1 MFFAVSGHHTLGRE
15 ESRGGRFL
23 DRRDYCKLHIIT
35 HYVRTLLGEG
45 FTVIPVGKVG
55 DDEVG
60 DRLLVE
66 IREAGLDLRYVEQVR
81 GQPTLYALCFIYPDG
96 DGGNLTTNDSACAHV
111 GAEFVDRAAPEFA
124 RFEGRG
130 VALSVPEVP
139 DSKPRL
145 TLLDAGARHS
155 FLRVASFTSAEMPEV
170 VEKRIGRQVDLLTA
184 NLDEAA
190 AAVGLAP
197 ESAEPAMVVQAAV
210 DLLAADGAR
219 LTITA
224 GARGSWS
231 WDGTRWCICRHSRRP
246 CSALLARATL
256 TWQG

>member
-1 MFFAVSGHHTLGRE
+1 MQSLWH
-15 ESRGGRFL
+15 
-23 DRRDYCKLHIIT
+23 
-35 HYVRTLLGEG
+35 
-45 FTVIPVGKVG
+45 
-55 DDEVG
+55 
-60 DRLLVE
+60 
-66 IREAGLDLRYVEQVR
+66 
-81 GQPTLYALCFIYPDG
+81 
-96 DGGNLTTNDSACAHV
+96 
-111 GAEFVDRAAPEFA
+111 RAAPEFA

-139 DSKPRL
+139 LEARL
-145 TLLDAGARHS
+145 ALLERGARHG

-231 WDGTRWCICRHSRRP
+231 WDGRGAGASAGFPSPVLGTAGAGDAHLAGMIAGLAAGRSSCRRTSWQPWRRP
-246 CSALLARATL
+246 SRLPRRTPSIPS
-256 TWQG
+256 